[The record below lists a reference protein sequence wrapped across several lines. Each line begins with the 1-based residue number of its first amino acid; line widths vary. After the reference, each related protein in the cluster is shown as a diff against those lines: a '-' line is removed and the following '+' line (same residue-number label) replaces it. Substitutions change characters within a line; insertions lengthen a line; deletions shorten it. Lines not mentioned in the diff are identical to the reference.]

1 MTSQTSTLDAFGST
15 SSLDGRGAHRPA
27 SAGIGIDVGGT
38 KIAGVVIEPSGSV
51 VARSRTETPRT
62 GDVAVAEACV
72 EMATGLL
79 QVAASGGLAV
89 GPLVLAMPGSVDS
102 VSGVVEDA
110 PMLGMSKY
118 GVVEHVQNRVGHPT
132 TVIHDVKAA
141 AFGELMAGAGIGQA
155 DVAYLNLGTGVSMAF
170 VFDWE
175 VHKGVRGL
183 AGEIGHVQAV
193 PDGLPCSCGRRGCLE
208 TVASGPAIARSV
220 PHIAGGVEEI
230 GAAARDG
237 DELARA
243 ALASAADHLGRTLAD
258 YMMVLDLQ
266 VLMVGG
272 GVSNVGPVLLGPLQA
287 AFDHYLSDVAAAVR
301 VVPAALGGDSGV
313 LGAAHRSRL
322 LRDDRRSA
330 RW

>member
-1 MTSQTSTLDAFGST
+1 VEQTGEPRF
-15 SSLDGRGAHRPA
+15 A
-27 SAGIGIDVGGT
+27 SAGIGIDVGGS

-51 VARSRTETPRT
+51 VARLRVATPAE
-62 GDVAVAEACV
+62 GGLAVSDTCV
-72 EMATGLL
+72 EVASELL
-79 QVAASGGLAV
+79 TVARSGGLAV
-89 GPLVLAMPGSVDS
+89 GPVVLGMPGTIDS
-102 VSGVVEDA
+102 VSGIVKDSPVLKMTDHEIVA
-110 PMLGMSKY
+110 
-118 GVVEHVQNRVGHPT
+118 HVQGAVGHPA

-175 VHKGVRGL
+175 VHRGVKGL

-193 PDGLPCSCGRRGCLE
+193 IDGLPCSCGRIGCLE
-208 TVASGPAIARSV
+208 TVASGPAIARAAGLPS
-220 PHIAGGVEEI
+220 GGVEAVAV
-230 GAAARDG
+230 AAAQG
-237 DELARA
+237 DPQAGVALSEA
-243 ALASAADHLGRTLAD
+243 AEHLGRVLSD

-266 VLMVGG
+266 LLMVGG
-272 GVSNVGPVLLGPLQA
+272 GVSAVGPLLLDRLQEA
-287 AFDHYLSDVAAAVR
+287 MDRRLDDVAASVR
-301 VVPAALGGDSGV
+301 VVPAALGAESGV